1 MNKTAIHPQSLP
13 RGYRLQGKE
22 NEYFIDQT
30 LGQGAFGIT
39 YLAKYKAQIQ
49 GQMGAGTAWTW
60 VCIKEF
66 FMRELSSREEQ
77 TGSLHEATGNSLVS
91 RYRKAF
97 LREANNLA
105 RMQHPNIVNVFE
117 VIEANNTAYI
127 VMEYIDGG
135 NLDDYIARKG
145 HLSEDE
151 AFRLFQPICDA
162 MNYMHAQRMLHLDLK
177 PKNVMLDEEG
187 KPYLID
193 FGLSKQYTL
202 DGEPESSTS
211 IGLGTPGYAPSE
223 QAEQRDGDNSFRA
236 TIDVY
241 ALGGTLYK
249 MLTGETPP
257 KASEILNDDELLS
270 TKLHE
275 AGVNDKLI
283 KVFEKSMM
291 PASRKRYQSVAELMT
306 ALEWTV
312 KAYESTTASLSAG
325 KRIPA
330 ESEETVTI
338 DEDSHFIN
346 EKPQQKVQ
354 PNPTPQPSPAPNP
367 TPKWLI
373 PVLAGVVAL
382 VITFLS
388 LRSCRKDEHVER
400 EQEVV
405 VEVVD
410 YGSLKVTSTPTE
422 AAVVLDGKEQI
433 GRTPLIVERLALGNH
448 DISVSLE
455 GYEPLTKSVTIVAG
469 NNPDLSFTLK
479 ECTSAQVVEEVRC
492 GSLKVTSEP
501 SGATIYVDG
510 KRLAGKTTP
519 ELLENLTL
527 GSHKIRLV
535 SEGYEEQTKTVT
547 IKEGRNTDLSVT
559 LKAKSAAQPVQSNNS
574 TDYENENI
582 ESEYVL
588 HTVSAG
594 QSLYSISKLYNVSV
608 DEIITHNPS
617 CKERSLKAGEKLK
630 IPRKKA
636 NDPVAQP
643 SKQMSQQASS
653 SKTSTH
659 NGHEYVDLGLSVMW
673 ATCNVGASSPS
684 AYGNYYAWGE
694 TTTKS
699 DYSWETLRYC
709 NDKRG
714 VSFSKYVTQSKY
726 GTVDNK
732 KVLEPSDDAA
742 RQNWGGSWRIPT
754 DAEWTELR
762 TKCSWTWTRQGGH
775 DGYNVTSKSNG
786 NAIFLPAAGHRNEM
800 RLDAASDG
808 FYWSSSL
815 DADAPNSAWDAG
827 FGSLGLFR
835 FGSYRS
841 CGQSIR
847 PVCRP

>member
-1 MNKTAIHPQSLP
+1 MNSLNSYPQSLP
-13 RGYRLQGKE
+13 HGYRLKGKE
-22 NEYFIDQT
+22 NEYIIDHA

-39 YLAKYKAQIQ
+39 YLAKYKTKVT
-49 GQMGAGTAWTW
+49 GQMGTGSAWVQ

-66 FMRELSSREEQ
+66 FMRDLSGRKES

-91 RYRKAF
+91 RYRRAF

-117 VIEANNTAYI
+117 VIETNNTAYI

-135 NLDDYIARKG
+135 NLDDYITRKG
-145 HLSEDE
+145 HLTEDE
-151 AFRLFQPICDA
+151 ALRLFQPICDA
-162 MNYMHAQRMLHLDLK
+162 MSYMHAQHMLHLDIK
-177 PKNVMLDEEG
+177 PKNVMLDESG

-193 FGLSKQYTL
+193 FGLSKQYTEN
-202 DGEPESSTS
+202 GEPESSTT

-223 QAEQRDGDNSFRA
+223 QAEQRDGDTSFRA

-270 TKLHE
+270 TNLQK
-275 AGVNDKLI
+275 AGVSDKTI
-283 KVFEKSMM
+283 KIVEKAMM
-291 PASRKRYQSVAELMT
+291 PASRKRYQRVAELMP

-346 EKPQQKVQ
+346 EKPKQKVQ
-354 PNPTPQPSPAPNP
+354 PNPTPQPSPAPKP

-388 LRSCRKDEHVER
+388 LRSCKKDEHVEQ

-410 YGSLKVTSTPTE
+410 YGSLKVTSTPAK

-479 ECTSAQVVEEVRC
+479 ECTPAQVVEEVKY

-501 SGATIYVDG
+501 SGAAIYVDG
-510 KRLAGKTTP
+510 KRLAGKMTP
-519 ELLENLTL
+519 ELLENLPL

-535 SEGYEEQTKTVT
+535 FEGYEEQTKTVT
-547 IKEGRNTDLSVT
+547 IKEGRNADLT
-559 LKAKSAAQPVQSNNS
+559 MILKAKSSTLPAQQSVHSN
-574 TDYENENI
+574 T
-582 ESEYVL
+582 
-588 HTVSAG
+588 
-594 QSLYSISKLYNVSV
+594 SV
-608 DEIITHNPS
+608 
-617 CKERSLKAGEKLK
+617 
-630 IPRKKA
+630 
-636 NDPVAQP
+636 
-643 SKQMSQQASS
+643 
-653 SKTSTH
+653 H

-699 DYSWETLRYC
+699 DYSWNTYKWC
-709 NDKRG
+709 NGDYNKLTKYNTNSEYG
-714 VSFSKYVTQSKY
+714 V
-726 GTVDNK
+726 VDNK
-732 KVLEPSDDAA
+732 KVLEMADDAA
-742 RQNWGGSWRIPT
+742 RQSWGGSWRLPT

-762 TKCSWTWTRQGGH
+762 NKCTWKWTSQSGH
-775 DGYNVTSKSNG
+775 YGYKVTSKSNG
-786 NAIFLPAAGHRNEM
+786 NAIFLPAAGHRNET
-800 RLDAASDG
+800 RLDAASEG

-815 DADAPNSAWDAG
+815 DADAPNGAWDAG
-827 FGSLGLFR
+827 FASLGLFR
-835 FGSYRS
+835 VGSYRS

>member
-1 MNKTAIHPQSLP
+1 MSNTPVPQSLP
-13 RGYRLQGKE
+13 HGFVLQGKR
-22 NEYFIDQT
+22 NTYIIDCP

-39 YLAKYKAQIQ
+39 YLAKYRSVVQGEMGRGSAWIQ
-49 GQMGAGTAWTW
+49 

-77 TGSLHEATGNSLVS
+77 TGSVHEATGNSLVS
-91 RYRKAF
+91 RYRRAF

-135 NLDDYIARKG
+135 NLDDYIAHKG
-145 HLSEDE
+145 RLSEDE

-559 LKAKSAAQPVQSNNS
+559 LKAKPAAQPIQQQTNQQTAQPQNQHSAQSN
-574 TDYENENI
+574 
-582 ESEYVL
+582 
-588 HTVSAG
+588 
-594 QSLYSISKLYNVSV
+594 
-608 DEIITHNPS
+608 
-617 CKERSLKAGEKLK
+617 
-630 IPRKKA
+630 
-636 NDPVAQP
+636 
-643 SKQMSQQASS
+643 
-653 SKTSTH
+653 TSTH

-684 AYGNYYAWGE
+684 SYGNYYAWGE
-694 TTTKS
+694 TKTKN
-699 DYSWETLRYC
+699 DYSWETLKY
-709 NDKRG
+709 G
-714 VSFSKYVTQSKY
+714 AGQFSKYVTNSRY

-732 KVLEPSDDAA
+732 RTLEMSDDAA
-742 RQNWGGSWRIPT
+742 HENWGGSWRMPT
-754 DAEWTELR
+754 HAEWTELR
-762 TKCSWTWTRQGGH
+762 NNCTWTWTIKGGH
-775 DGYNVTSKSNG
+775 NGYEVTSKKNG
-786 NAIFLPAAGHRNEM
+786 NSIFLPAAGHI
-800 RLDAASDG
+800 DG
-808 FYWSSSL
+808 TTHYGIDTYGDYWSSSL
-815 DADAPNSAWDAG
+815 HESESIFPYYLNFDSG
-827 FGSLGLFR
+827 YVRILSRERKIG
-835 FGSYRS
+835 RS
-841 CGQSIR
+841 VR
-847 PVCRP
+847 PVCRCK